1 MVRRY
6 AKSEDRMVLGNSLV
20 LSQISSSLYLLGREE
35 DGKKELKQFS
45 LDMQGL

>member
-20 LSQISSSLYLLGREE
+20 LISQISSSLYFAGKARGWEE
-35 DGKKELKQFS
+35 GTKAIQS
-45 LDMQGL
+45 